1 MERYREVSPAADIS
15 PSTGSD
21 SARSPIAPRAPAPR
35 APAPLAPAALGY
47 RLASRT
53 PRRRYFIAPQALVT
67 GEGAPYLAW
76 TTRIVPSGDTITVK
90 MSS

>member
-21 SARSPIAPRAPAPR
+21 SARSPIAPL

-76 TTRIVPSGDTITVK
+76 TTRAVPSGDTITVK